1 MPKQKFSKSGVWDK
15 VSEVSTLIFEDIR
28 ISFKH
33 SIGEVEGSYDAKN
46 HSIYSSVS
54 TQLRLV
60 TDRQTDRQ
68 TQGHG

>member
-33 SIGEVEGSYDAKN
+33 SIGEVEGSYDAK
-46 HSIYSSVS
+46 S
-54 TQLRLV
+54 QLDLFICFY
-60 TDRQTDRQ
+60 TTPTCDR
-68 TQGHG
+68 